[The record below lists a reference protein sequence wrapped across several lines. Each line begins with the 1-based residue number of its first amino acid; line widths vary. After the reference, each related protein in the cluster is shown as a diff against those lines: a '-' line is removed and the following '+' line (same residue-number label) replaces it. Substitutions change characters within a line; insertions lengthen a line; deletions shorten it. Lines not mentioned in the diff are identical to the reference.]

1 MVNDDDDAS
10 MCLGNDVPPTT
21 ASSSFS
27 SSRPQ
32 NNALDHPGGGVTCG
46 GETTFS
52 GVKRMAVAAV
62 VIDPSV
68 DEMGAG
74 QCDERNNRRKTRK
87 TENSWEMGNNSVSVG
102 HEMQQQQ
109 QQVGQGLP
117 HHRGGY
123 GCGFG
128 HGGMGGGVGVGVT
141 ATCIPHNTGGSTS
154 AVLSIFPTVT
164 TQPHLPLVHDSTRG
178 SGLGAGLG
186 LGPGLGAG
194 LGPGMAAVAYNNHF
208 KPLGS
213 VLHTPS
219 FHTKYTNM
227 PTCQHYIHTYIHAYM
242 HSCVHKAKYTCIS
255 NPSISSFCRVS

>member
-32 NNALDHPGGGVTCG
+32 NNALDHPGGGVTFG

-52 GVKRMAVAAV
+52 GVKRTAVAAV
-62 VIDPSV
+62 MIDPYV
-68 DEMGAG
+68 EGMGAGAG

-109 QQVGQGLP
+109 QQQQVGQGLP

-128 HGGMGGGVGVGVT
+128 QGGVGGGVGVT
-141 ATCIPHNTGGSTS
+141 ATCTPHITGGSTS

-178 SGLGAGLG
+178 SGLGAGLGPGLGPGLGAG

-227 PTCQHYIHTYIHAYM
+227 PTLYTYIHA
-242 HSCVHKAKYTCIS
+242 HVCTRS
-255 NPSISSFCRVS
+255 